1 MEEFSRKFFCSVRA
15 MNGTAL
21 VDVIIEAPEWEAVNL
36 DVIAGRACSS
46 VLAELGLDS
55 ERFEI
60 AILACDDTRIAELN
74 GDFRAKPTAT
84 NVLSWPAEE
93 IELPTGQSPDL
104 PHPDP
109 DDPPVELGD
118 IAIAYETCAREAE
131 DQGKPFSDHVSHL
144 LVHATLHLLG
154 FDHIN
159 DPDAAHMEAIET
171 RILATMGIPDPY

>member
-1 MEEFSRKFFCSVRA
+1 MSEVA
-15 MNGTAL
+15 I
-21 VDVIIEAPEWEAVNL
+21 VDVIVDAPGWNSVEIEAMAE
-36 DVIAGRACSS
+36 RACSTT
-46 VLAELGLDS
+46 LEELGLVPDC
-55 ERFEI
+55 FEI

-109 DDPPVELGD
+109 DGPAVELGD

>member
-1 MEEFSRKFFCSVRA
+1 MVRA
-15 MNGTAL
+15 VIGAAL

-36 DVIAGRACSS
+36 DVMAQQACSAA
-46 VLAELGLDS
+46 LAELGLDS

-60 AILACDDTRIAELN
+60 AILACDDARIAELN

-84 NVLSWPAEE
+84 NVLSWPSED
-93 IELPTGQSPDL
+93 IDL
-104 PHPDP
+104 PIGASPELPDP
-109 DDPPVELGD
+109 DPDGPPVELGD
-118 IAIAYETCAREAE
+118 IAIAYETCAREASE
-131 DQGKPFSDHVSHL
+131 QDKPFSDHVSHL

-159 DPDAAHMEAIET
+159 DADAAHMEAIET